1 MYESRID
8 LEPALR
14 SDVIRLLQP
23 LLADAVDLH
32 SQLKQAHWNVKGP
45 SFIALHEL
53 FDKIA
58 EEVEEHSDSLAERIT
73 ALGGRADGTA
83 RVAAVSSRLQEY
95 PPDIVDGTAHLSAVA
110 ERLATFG
117 AAARAAIDNTTQ
129 LDDADSA
136 DLCTEVSRSIDKQ
149 LWFVEAHLQARE

>member
-23 LLADAVDLH
+23 LLVDAVDLH
-32 SQLKQAHWNVKGP
+32 SQVKQAHWNVKGP

-58 EEVEEHSDSLAERIT
+58 EEVEDHSDSLAERIT

-83 RVAAVSSRLQEY
+83 RAAAAGSRLQEY
-95 PPDIVDGTAHLSAVA
+95 PPDIVDGTAHLTAVA
-110 ERLATFG
+110 KRLATFG
-117 AAARAAIDNTTQ
+117 AAARVTIDNTTQ
-129 LDDADSA
+129 LGDADSA